1 MKNKLTVGID
11 FGTTN
16 TVISF
21 FNKSPQI
28 FKDSIKDFIPTKIF
42 FDDSISCGNN
52 IPIEISDKSK
62 KILSNF
68 KVKIGNNLT
77 FNYKDKELS
86 EFEILTVFFKHLMFI
101 LLKKFPDTTFNT
113 ILTVPSN
120 FNDIQRSVLI
130 NVCKYVGFNIL
141 RVINEPTAAA
151 FAYGIDSNIN
161 EETVMVFD
169 LGGGTLDISIL
180 EIEDNFFETIDS
192 IGVNDLGGNDF
203 TNLIYDD
210 CIKEFKSNMDNK
222 SILISKN
229 KLIQLWYNCNKA
241 KEKLTWVDSCT
252 IEVKDF
258 LINDDKHYD
267 LKYNLDIIKFK
278 NLSEKLLERIQR
290 KLKLLDKEY
299 NISKLILVGGS
310 SKMKIIQ
317 DLLENVLKIK
327 PLVHNQLQHVVSL
340 GATYYGA
347 LIQNELTNNDIILV
361 DNLPLSLGI
370 ETAEGSFSP
379 IILKN
384 TPLPATRSKKYTI
397 DTPGEE
403 EVLVKVYQG
412 ERSIAKKNFFI
423 GEFTF
428 NKISKINQPIINISF
443 KVDINGII
451 NVSIEDKHSGSNK
464 DILIRNNVEKKE
476 NLDNILKIASQNE
489 EMDSKE
495 QIKNQLFY
503 KLEIRLEHIL
513 SNLKTN
519 NLIKE
524 DLKKETSEELLQE
537 MDNLSSK
544 TIQELI
550 KLDKR
555 LDEDFFVLSQSNFEN
570 VETSNNL
577 MNIEHTI
584 KKEKLEFL
592 KSKIDFYFTKTD
604 NEFQL
609 DCLKKLNNSLN
620 EKDMNNIDLDD
631 KINYL
636 RELFKENDRDE
647 LLQLCLFLKEEIQ
660 NFNLNLNEKEN
671 GVLSLIV
678 EKYLKMLD
686 ENNNF
691 DYKAEINNLNEVCK
705 KLIEK

>member
-1 MKNKLTVGID
+1 M
-11 FGTTN
+11 
-16 TVISF
+16 
-21 FNKSPQI
+21 
-28 FKDSIKDFIPTKIF
+28 
-42 FDDSISCGNN
+42 
-52 IPIEISDKSK
+52 
-62 KILSNF
+62 
-68 KVKIGNNLT
+68 
-77 FNYKDKELS
+77 
-86 EFEILTVFFKHLMFI
+86 
-101 LLKKFPDTTFNT
+101 
-113 ILTVPSN
+113 
-120 FNDIQRSVLI
+120 
-130 NVCKYVGFNIL
+130 
-141 RVINEPTAAA
+141 
-151 FAYGIDSNIN
+151 
-161 EETVMVFD
+161 
-169 LGGGTLDISIL
+169 
-180 EIEDNFFETIDS
+180 
-192 IGVNDLGGNDF
+192 
-203 TNLIYDD
+203 
-210 CIKEFKSNMDNK
+210 
-222 SILISKN
+222 
-229 KLIQLWYNCNKA
+229 
-241 KEKLTWVDSCT
+241 
-252 IEVKDF
+252 
-258 LINDDKHYD
+258 
-267 LKYNLDIIKFK
+267 
-278 NLSEKLLERIQR
+278 
-290 KLKLLDKEY
+290 
-299 NISKLILVGGS
+299 
-310 SKMKIIQ
+310 
-317 DLLENVLKIK
+317 
-327 PLVHNQLQHVVSL
+327 
-340 GATYYGA
+340 
-347 LIQNELTNNDIILV
+347 
-361 DNLPLSLGI
+361 
-370 ETAEGSFSP
+370 
-379 IILKN
+379 
-384 TPLPATRSKKYTI
+384 
-397 DTPGEE
+397 
-403 EVLVKVYQG
+403 
-412 ERSIAKKNFFI
+412 
-423 GEFTF
+423 
-428 NKISKINQPIINISF
+428 
-443 KVDINGII
+443 
-451 NVSIEDKHSGSNK
+451 SIEDKHSGSNK

-577 MNIEHTI
+577 MNIEDTI

>member
-1 MKNKLTVGID
+1 
-11 FGTTN
+11 
-16 TVISF
+16 
-21 FNKSPQI
+21 
-28 FKDSIKDFIPTKIF
+28 
-42 FDDSISCGNN
+42 
-52 IPIEISDKSK
+52 
-62 KILSNF
+62 
-68 KVKIGNNLT
+68 
-77 FNYKDKELS
+77 
-86 EFEILTVFFKHLMFI
+86 
-101 LLKKFPDTTFNT
+101 
-113 ILTVPSN
+113 
-120 FNDIQRSVLI
+120 
-130 NVCKYVGFNIL
+130 
-141 RVINEPTAAA
+141 
-151 FAYGIDSNIN
+151 
-161 EETVMVFD
+161 
-169 LGGGTLDISIL
+169 
-180 EIEDNFFETIDS
+180 
-192 IGVNDLGGNDF
+192 
-203 TNLIYDD
+203 
-210 CIKEFKSNMDNK
+210 
-222 SILISKN
+222 
-229 KLIQLWYNCNKA
+229 
-241 KEKLTWVDSCT
+241 
-252 IEVKDF
+252 
-258 LINDDKHYD
+258 
-267 LKYNLDIIKFK
+267 
-278 NLSEKLLERIQR
+278 
-290 KLKLLDKEY
+290 
-299 NISKLILVGGS
+299 
-310 SKMKIIQ
+310 MKIIQ

-577 MNIEHTI
+577 MNIEDTI